1 MLGILGDIHHQ
12 FRILFEGL
20 NKSHKDVNTW
30 IQVGDLGDEKKPY
43 PDFPMP
49 FYFIS
54 GNHENWAEVDL
65 IDEGKGPMNL
75 IHIKNGEAI
84 NLEGLKIVVFGGN
97 FSPKW
102 YPEPKAKLPLS
113 RKKHFV
119 QEEFE
124 KAITHKDVDI
134 LITHEAPSPY
144 IKKHG
149 DIGQYVITDIIK
161 AIKPKMHFFGHHHY
175 SGDYEYGGVPSYG
188 LTFGFK
194 DFAKVDPT
202 NLVVQ
207 RVPF

>member
-20 NKSHKDVNTW
+20 DKSHKDVTTW

-65 IDEGKGPMNL
+65 IDEGKGPKNL
-75 IHIKNGEAI
+75 IHVKNGDAI

-102 YPEPKAKLPLS
+102 YPEPRAKLPPS

-119 QEEFE
+119 QEDFE
-124 KAITHKDVDI
+124 KAISHKDVDI

-144 IKKHG
+144 IIKHG

-161 AIKPKMHFFGHHHY
+161 AIKPKLHFFGHHHY
-175 SGDYEYGGVPSYG
+175 SGDYEYEGVPSYG
-188 LTFGFK
+188 LTFGFR
-194 DFAKVDPT
+194 DFAKVDPEG
-202 NLVVQ
+202 L
-207 RVPF
+207 RVKRSPF